1 MVVSNHSVLLR
12 SCDTARDKRV
22 SILRKALH
30 EQTAKHFLTWQRC
43 VCVVTSTVT
52 AIRSNR
58 YNLKITVGLALH
70 SDQSCTVVWQLV
82 RLMVLRSDFYNL

>member
-30 EQTAKHFLTWQRC
+30 EQTAKHFLTWLGA
-43 VCVVTSTVT
+43 VS
-52 AIRSNR
+52 
-58 YNLKITVGLALH
+58 L
-70 SDQSCTVVWQLV
+70 
-82 RLMVLRSDFYNL
+82 